1 MKQFEYTIHDPL
13 GIHARP
19 AGMLVKEAKAF
30 ADTVVTITK
39 NGTTVKATQLMKL
52 MSLGVKKGDVVTVA
66 ADGADEDAAII
77 AISNFFQNKAGIWI
91 GICGELGADIS
102 MLPTFL
108 AIGIDELS
116 VSPAAVLPVRAAIR
130 QSIAQTCTLEMLEC

>member
-66 ADGADEDAAII
+66 AEGADEDAAII
-77 AISNFFQNKAGIWI
+77 EISNFFQNN
-91 GICGELGADIS
+91 L
-102 MLPTFL
+102 
-108 AIGIDELS
+108 
-116 VSPAAVLPVRAAIR
+116 
-130 QSIAQTCTLEMLEC
+130 